1 MIDENL
7 IPVNELVPIE
17 KIPDELGFIKDCIE
31 DIIADLFV
39 GDYVVQISV
48 HKEYAFYSFKLLSF
62 TRIGFEFPN
71 TNGLTLI
78 LNPGINQ
85 TNWTEFP
92 VSLAY
97 SLPILKYVNTFDSDN
112 FDFSPRAFFDILI
125 AISNTNRRNILE
137 TFINSFYEWDE
148 YEYEEEYEEEE
159 EEEEDDEERS
169 PLEKFVDDFN
179 TNYTPTTPL
188 VISTDEETDVIEDLL
203 LQMESNGNDFDIIEI
218 IFTDYIIGED
228 IDESISNI
236 IKLFRYFIG
245 DFTIGNIT
253 SMLIPEVSVSL
264 DSINIA
270 LEFPRNILQPIN
282 EQTGEV
288 DEDEDKKS
296 RLLFEVGSFYFSSR
310 KGFDFENLSSFNF
323 PKSQIGNTGFT
334 LEFTNAKIDLSDSTN
349 IPEAEADGRTEF
361 KGVYIEEATI
371 GLPKDWAD
379 NSTGVVEIKGKE
391 LLIGTDGGFSGKIG
405 VEGNGNL
412 KFSLLGIDIDFTS
425 FYVEFKKNAVISSD
439 IKGKLTI
446 EGLKDSKGDDAVL
459 DFTIDWNENGY
470 TIKFENTNGIQ
481 LKVPNVVDIT
491 LYSLSIGRTDGKWHF
506 SSKGKIDRVADIPK
520 IGAIIPRTLDFK
532 KFEINQGAAN
542 DYDIDIK
549 WENDITTT
557 FPKSGLSVDEE
568 HVFPINK
575 TFLKIFTLHLMKFK
589 ASGNVQD
596 GADLSALIDADL
608 NLDPIFGTIRGGGLK
623 AAITFP
629 ENGGNL
635 GPADIR
641 FSLVTP
647 DSMGIQIKIPGIKG
661 GGWLKKDEN
670 EEEYAGLLHLEIQDK
685 LKITAYGIL
694 NLRLPNGNA
703 GFSIVGIAS
712 VEFTPAI
719 DIAMGLKLGGIGV
732 LFGLNR
738 SMDITALQDSVRD
751 NTLQHL
757 MFPEKPVENASTII
771 STMGKVFPVNEGQ
784 FTFGLLLKAYWG
796 GEKLVTLTMGIMVEV
811 KNPVKIA
818 VAGVLTLSLPD
829 EKNPLVLINA
839 AFLAAVDFEVK
850 KFLLDAKIYDS
861 KIMNAS
867 VSGDILARYYWG
879 ENSGFL
885 LSIGGFHPS
894 YTPPQMD
901 LPAKINRL
909 AISFINEADKW
920 LKGEFYMAV
929 TSNSVQFGAA
939 VDLYVKIT
947 GKYVLKGN
955 FNLDVLV
962 YTKPEFSFMA
972 QMHISAGVYRNSKQL
987 AGVKI
992 DLSLQG
998 PNPYIATGRG
1008 SFSVGKLTISANFD
1022 VQTKTKKTVIQATA
1036 NVFEQVVAQFEQEY
1050 SWMMVLQDSSAPQVS
1065 IADMS
1070 DQPSESSPLLLHPM
1084 GGLEIKQGVAPL
1096 GVKLAS
1102 FGNARIEAQTPD
1114 NIWVAGIK
1122 IQGDT
1127 VPFTHAEDKFAPGQF
1142 FTLSEQEKLKSP
1154 SFSNYRAGIRVGS
1167 TGKIDTSCIR
1177 ERSATHETKIIDRSF
1192 DYPTR
1197 HDNINTAHFDMSL
1210 QGNATAV
1217 SGISSGRNT
1226 QKSSLDSAEDVK
1238 IEQEKYHVV
1247 FTDTFSDA
1255 NSGLTFGSFQAAED
1269 SLTTLLASLQLDTT
1283 DLIVVRESEYEILID

>member
-1 MIDENL
+1 MSGKLTSLSNL
-7 IPVNELVPIE
+7 ISINNIPTRFEFIQDGMNTVFSKLFFKQLYVHNSGGNSEYSFILVSKS
-17 KIPDELGFIKDCIE
+17 KIAIDITGGE
-31 DIIADLFV
+31 DIILVVNPGYSSSSSSEFDVSARYRWILKDRLGSFDIGSFDYSPEAFLDIIIKVFGIDTDAIFQSAIFAFFHEEDYEDDPLQHFV
-39 GDYVVQISV
+39 EAFNDY
-48 HKEYAFYSFKLLSF
+48 YS
-62 TRIGFEFPN
+62 PN
-71 TNGLTLI
+71 TDLTVPSHDS
-78 LNPGINQ
+78 LNEI
-85 TNWTEFP
+85 
-92 VSLAY
+92 
-97 SLPILKYVNTFDSDN
+97 
-112 FDFSPRAFFDILI
+112 
-125 AISNTNRRNILE
+125 
-137 TFINSFYEWDE
+137 
-148 YEYEEEYEEEE
+148 
-159 EEEEDDEERS
+159 
-169 PLEKFVDDFN
+169 
-179 TNYTPTTPL
+179 
-188 VISTDEETDVIEDLL
+188 IEDLIA
-203 LQMESNGNDFDIIEI
+203 QMTTGGNDYDPFAVIFDLYIDIGVTLEEKLVNIETL
-218 IFTDYIIGED
+218 FT
-228 IDESISNI
+228 N
-236 IKLFRYFIG
+236 YFG
-245 DFTIGNIT
+245 GFTLDSFKQI
-253 SMLIPEVSVSL
+253 LLPQFSVSFHDL
-264 DSINIA
+264 NIA

-282 EQTGEV
+282 EQTGAVE
-288 DEDEDKKS
+288 EDEEIKTKLTCDLGS
-296 RLLFEVGSFYFSSR
+296 LTFDSDVGF
-310 KGFDFENLSSFNF
+310 SFNAVLSMALD
-323 PKSQIGNTGFT
+323 KSEILATGFI
-334 LEFTNAKIDLSDSTN
+334 LEATGIKIDVSEGRNL
-349 IPEAEADGRTEF
+349 PEAEADGRENF

-371 GLPKDWAD
+371 GLPKDWGAD
-379 NSTGVVEIKGKE
+379 ESNVEIKGKN

-412 KFSLLGIDIDFTS
+412 KFSLLGIDIDFSS

-446 EGLKDSKGDDAVL
+446 PGLKDSKGNNAVL

-481 LKVPNVVDIT
+481 LRIPNVVDIT
-491 LYSLSIGRTDGKWHF
+491 LYSLSIGRTDGKWQF

-520 IGAIIPRTLDFK
+520 IGAIIPRTLDFRK
-532 KFEINQGAAN
+532 IEINQGAAN
-542 DYDIDIK
+542 VYDIDIK

-635 GPADIR
+635 GPADIQ

-661 GGWLKKDEN
+661 GGWLKKDKD

-771 STMGKVFPVNEGQ
+771 STMGKVFPVNEGL

-839 AFLAAVDFEVK
+839 AFLAAVDFEAK

-1008 SFSVGKLTISANFD
+1008 SFSIGKLTISANFD

-1050 SWMMVLQDSSAPQVS
+1050 SWMMVWQGNSAPQVS

-1226 QKSSLDSAEDVK
+1226 QKSSLDPAEGVK

>member
-1 MIDENL
+1 M
-7 IPVNELVPIE
+7 
-17 KIPDELGFIKDCIE
+17 KTG
-31 DIIADLFV
+31 
-39 GDYVVQISV
+39 
-48 HKEYAFYSFKLLSF
+48 
-62 TRIGFEFPN
+62 
-71 TNGLTLI
+71 
-78 LNPGINQ
+78 
-85 TNWTEFP
+85 
-92 VSLAY
+92 
-97 SLPILKYVNTFDSDN
+97 
-112 FDFSPRAFFDILI
+112 
-125 AISNTNRRNILE
+125 
-137 TFINSFYEWDE
+137 
-148 YEYEEEYEEEE
+148 
-159 EEEEDDEERS
+159 
-169 PLEKFVDDFN
+169 
-179 TNYTPTTPL
+179 
-188 VISTDEETDVIEDLL
+188 
-203 LQMESNGNDFDIIEI
+203 GNDYDPFTVIFDLYIDSGETLEEKLANIEL
-218 IFTDYIIGED
+218 
-228 IDESISNI
+228 
-236 IKLFRYFIG
+236 LFRNFFG
-245 DFTIGNIT
+245 DFTLASFKQI
-253 SMLIPEVSVSL
+253 LFPQFSVSFHGL
-264 DSINIA
+264 NIA
-270 LEFPRNILQPIN
+270 LEFPRSLLIPLNSNNDRID
-282 EQTGEV
+282 
-288 DEDEDKKS
+288 DEKS
-296 RLLFEVGSFYFSSR
+296 KLTFTVGSLNFDSDI
-310 KGFDFENLSSFNF
+310 GFSFNEE
-323 PKSQIGNTGFT
+323 SEFT
-334 LEFTNAKIDLSDSTN
+334 LDKSEILESGFVLDADGIKLYLSNGQNLQNAQ
-349 IPEAEADGRTEF
+349 ADGRTEF
-361 KGVYIEEATI
+361 KGIYIEEATI
-371 GLPKDWAD
+371 GLPKDWTAD
-379 NSTGVVEIKGKE
+379 PNNQNIEIKGKN
-391 LLIGTDGGFSGKIG
+391 LLIGTGGGFSGKIG

-412 KFSLLGIDIDFTS
+412 KFSLLGIDIDFSS
-425 FYVEFKKNAVISSD
+425 FYVEFKQNAVISSD

-446 EGLKDSKGDDAVL
+446 EGLKDSKGNNAVL
-459 DFTIDWNENGY
+459 DFTIDWKADGY
-470 TIKFENTNGIQ
+470 TIKIENTNGIQ
-481 LKVPNVVDIT
+481 LRVPNVVDIT
-491 LYSLSIGRTDGKWHF
+491 LYSLSIGRVGGNRHF
-506 SSKGKIDRVADIPK
+506 KSKGKIDRVADIPQL
-520 IGAIIPRTLDFK
+520 GVLIPRTLDFK
-532 KFEINQGAAN
+532 KIEINQGAAN

-549 WENDITTT
+549 WEDDITAT
-557 FPKSGLSVDEE
+557 FNENGLDLDYE
-568 HVFPINK
+568 HIFPINK
-575 TFLKIFTLHLMKFK
+575 TVLKIFTLHLIKFQVK
-589 ASGNVQD
+589 SNRSNGID
-596 GADLSALIDADL
+596 ITTLIDADL

-635 GPADIR
+635 GPADIQ

-661 GGWLKKDEN
+661 GGWLKKDKD

-839 AFLAAVDFEVK
+839 AFLAAVDFEAK

-909 AISFINEADKW
+909 AISFINETDKW

-1008 SFSVGKLTISANFD
+1008 SFSIGKLTISANFD

-1070 DQPSESSPLLLHPM
+1070 DQPSESSPLLLHPT

-1226 QKSSLDSAEDVK
+1226 QKSSLDPAEGVK